1 MQPFLVVTVV
11 KYPNKN
17 KYNLFLY
24 SVAIEKI
31 ANEQKR
37 YFISHKHIYVYI
49 YMYIYI
55 YIHFHVSHKH
65 DMCFHAQNLYELI
78 TATVI
83 AQPCM
88 YHKMTSRLCSYRRA
102 IP

>member
-1 MQPFLVVTVV
+1 MQPFLVITVV

-17 KYNLFLY
+17 KYNLYLY

-31 ANEQKR
+31 ATEKKR
-37 YFISHKHIYVYI
+37 YFISHHINI
-49 YMYIYI
+49 NIYI
-55 YIHFHVSHKH
+55 YIHFQVSHKH
-65 DMCFHAQNLYELI
+65 DMYSHAQNLYELI

-88 YHKMTSRLCSYRRA
+88 YHKMPSRLCSYRRA